1 MGIVDSNQL
10 EDQESFEISLF
21 RNGLT
26 DNIRIGSQK
35 IATVTIRD
43 DDSKSNNNS
52 EVILTPHTVNTNLS
66 AVLFLSRASE
76 YISALKKELSWVQL
90 CCLLLLCLIA
100 TYVDQ

>member
-21 RNGLT
+21 RSGLT
-26 DNIRIGSQK
+26 DNIRIGSRK

-43 DDSKSNNNS
+43 DDSKLNNNS
-52 EVILTPHTVNTNLS
+52 EVILTPHTVNANLS
-66 AVLFLSRASE
+66 AVLFLSRGSE

-90 CCLLLLCLIA
+90 YCSLLLCLIA